1 MSMYKARCMAYFVDC
16 LCIGFL
22 VAGIGYFIPV
32 LKPGLL
38 VFLLVAYIFK
48 DCVFLDASIG
58 KKVFKLRIVGED
70 GGRPSLKRV
79 VLRNVPSL
87 IFIGLEALQVKNGE
101 QRLGDS
107 LAETKIVFE
116 NREIT

>member
-1 MSMYKARCMAYFVDC
+1 MHWFSCCWNRLFHSCVETRSF
-16 LCIGFL
+16 G
-22 VAGIGYFIPV
+22 
-32 LKPGLL
+32 
-38 VFLLVAYIFK
+38 FLLVAYIFK